1 MITSFILGNFVGAMI
16 AVFTLALTNAGKDNK
31 K

>member
-1 MITSFILGNFVGAMI
+1 MIISFILGNFVGAII
-16 AVFTLALTNAGKDNK
+16 AVFTLALTNAGKEK